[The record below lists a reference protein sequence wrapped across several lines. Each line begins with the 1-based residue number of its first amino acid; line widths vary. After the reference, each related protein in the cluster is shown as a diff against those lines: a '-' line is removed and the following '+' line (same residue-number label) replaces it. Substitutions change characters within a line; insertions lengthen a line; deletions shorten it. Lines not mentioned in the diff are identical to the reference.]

1 MNNKLQL
8 TLAILKP
15 DVVKVPFVLKTIRER
30 IISSGFHIIKS
41 RELHFSIEDAK
52 QFYSEH
58 SGRFFYNRLITYMTS
73 GPIHAYVLAHPVD
86 AIHNW
91 RKIMGPT
98 KTFRAQ
104 FEDPSS
110 IRGLLGLTDTRNS
123 THGSDSTESVMKEV
137 QTFFP
142 GFDLK
147 NWYCKEEPFMQKI
160 MKDMDE
166 QTHAHK

>member
-1 MNNKLQL
+1 MFL
-8 TLAILKP
+8 
-15 DVVKVPFVLKTIRER
+15 
-30 IISSGFHIIKS
+30 IIFI
-41 RELHFSIEDAK
+41 FS
-52 QFYSEH
+52 
-58 SGRFFYNRLITYMTS
+58 
-73 GPIHAYVLAHPVD
+73 
-86 AIHNW
+86 
-91 RKIMGPT
+91 
-98 KTFRAQ
+98 
-104 FEDPSS
+104 
-110 IRGLLGLTDTRNS
+110 LLGLTDTRNS